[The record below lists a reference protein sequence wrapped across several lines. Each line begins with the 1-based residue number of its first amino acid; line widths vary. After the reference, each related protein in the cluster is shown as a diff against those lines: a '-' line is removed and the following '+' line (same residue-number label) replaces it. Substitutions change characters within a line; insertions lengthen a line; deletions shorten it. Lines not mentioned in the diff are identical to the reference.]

1 MFIII
6 VEGTRQTPIEAKLIK
21 DGKVLPLK
29 DVDVVIGDD
38 KITFKI
44 KKPAREQ
51 SGVYQIKVE
60 NGQGDATKDVN
71 IVMQDVPSPPLDVN
85 VNEVFQTS
93 CVVSWKTPKDDGG
106 SPLVH
111 YVVERQDLS
120 LKAQW
125 ENVGEVAAGS
135 KTLYKVEGLTP
146 KREYKFRIRAVNKL
160 GSSEPALF
168 AKPILAKDP
177 WGMYT
182 FYIRLFDNV
191 VRDKRRSF

>member
-1 MFIII
+1 MLFII
-6 VEGTRQTPIEAKLIK
+6 VEGTKQSPIEAKLIK
-21 DGKVLPLK
+21 DGKILPIK
-29 DVDVVIGDD
+29 DVDVQITDD
-38 KITFKI
+38 KIIFKI
-44 KKPAREQ
+44 KKPSREQ
-51 SGVYQIKVE
+51 SGHYQIKVE
-60 NGQGDATKDVN
+60 NAQGEVTKDVN

-93 CVVSWKTPKDDGG
+93 CVVTWKAPKDDGG

-125 ENVGEVAAGS
+125 ESVGEVTAGS
-135 KTLYKVEGLTP
+135 KTLFKVEGLTP

-168 AKPILAKDP
+168 GKPVLAKDP
-177 WGMYT
+177 WGT
-182 FYIRLFDNV
+182 
-191 VRDKRRSF
+191 